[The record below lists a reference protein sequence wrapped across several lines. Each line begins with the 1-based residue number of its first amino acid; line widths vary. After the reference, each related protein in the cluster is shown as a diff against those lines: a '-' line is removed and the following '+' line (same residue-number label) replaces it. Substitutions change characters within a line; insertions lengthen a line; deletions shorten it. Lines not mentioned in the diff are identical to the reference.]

1 MAFGFGPGAPW
12 SEEIEGVRLYHGT
25 PGEESGHLRSEQSY
39 FDRFWEYRQDTER
52 FFMLLERPL

>member
-1 MAFGFGPGAPW
+1 M
-12 SEEIEGVRLYHGT
+12 RLYHGT